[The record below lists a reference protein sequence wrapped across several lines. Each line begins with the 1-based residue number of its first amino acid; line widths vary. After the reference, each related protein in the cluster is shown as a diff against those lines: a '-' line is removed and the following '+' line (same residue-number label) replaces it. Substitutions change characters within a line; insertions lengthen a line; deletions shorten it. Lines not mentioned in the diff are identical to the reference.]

1 MIPGGGISMRRAFL
15 FILGLVLFAVA
26 NSARAESAATLKVEL
41 PDGTKVV
48 SAVAIASGIKVETAG
63 AVSGRTITFEKLLAD
78 TAYDVRLTLA
88 DGAVI
93 QGVDLN
99 WYDDEEAKP
108 DAGEM
113 KDEDRAEIKQI
124 IGLDPFYTK
133 ADVLQ
138 FQGNR
143 DRVAAL
149 VQYVRDKDFVEGAG
163 QVIWRVELNYFKNQH
178 GGWERISQQSKII
191 RRERYKTH
199 EAFAAGVA
207 KIRFFPALGGLKI
220 AQGQS
225 PRTVKVEK
233 LDAAK

>member
-1 MIPGGGISMRRAFL
+1 MRRAFL

-26 NSARAESAATLKVEL
+26 NSARAENAATLKVEV
-41 PDGTKVV
+41 PEGTKVA
-48 SAVAIASGIKVETAG
+48 SAVAVASGIKVETAG
-63 AVSGRTITFEKLLAD
+63 AVSGRIITFEKLLAD
-78 TAYDVRLTLA
+78 TPYNVRLTLA

-99 WYDDEEAKP
+99 WYDEEEAKP
-108 DAGEM
+108 DAGEI
-113 KDEDRAEIKQI
+113 KEEDRAEIKQI

-133 ADVLQ
+133 VEVLQ
-138 FQGNR
+138 LQGNH

-178 GGWERISQQSKII
+178 GGWERVGQQNKII

-199 EAFAAGVA
+199 EAFAAGIA
-207 KIRFFPALGGLKI
+207 KIRFVPVLGGLKV
-220 AQGQS
+220 AAAQS

-233 LDAAK
+233 LDPAK